1 MSPEEPAK
9 VVAEKERPS
18 VAPEVLA
25 DLTAAVPAR
34 VSKKLDANPRAAD
47 AFTWSFAETITIVA
61 GEETVTLRREGVRTR
76 DDASCTCLL
85 QPRCFHLLAVL
96 AVLPLAAAP
105 EAETPERPTPSAE
118 PAAVLGS
125 AARET
130 ASEALA
136 IGARTLRDGLS
147 HASTLRMGELVRIV
161 HRCRREGLF
170 RLESA
175 ALSVFEA
182 ARDLREKSPDF
193 RLAEAATR
201 LAELVLV
208 AGKLL
213 DGETD
218 ARWLGIARRAYTDAG
233 PLRLSGIACAPVV
246 QRGYAGVVTYL
257 TDGARIYT
265 AQEVVP
271 GDDERAV
278 HAWEAQLRFGET
290 SLSHR
295 EASREGLLFANAQLS
310 EDQRLGAGKG
320 VVCVSAKHDASLVAR
335 LFDEPFRLQL
345 ERADRGE
352 RHGLLFVTGVVEG
365 GALLLEGP
373 SAGALPLTLPI
384 DDLRFAYRENL
395 ERLSHSGARVRL
407 VAKLAQGGAAVDPIA
422 ADLGE
427 GHFFSLA
434 YDRIA
439 RRHLPAEPTPIAPR
453 ARPAPNASSLEPMRR
468 RVLRFALAGAQSLPT
483 AALPEI
489 ARECEALGSL
499 LMPTGAD
506 ALAALATSA
515 HREPIAAARAW
526 LSLYTYLQAA
536 ETSLARSA
544 WGID

>member
-1 MSPEEPAK
+1 VSLAD
-9 VVAEKERPS
+9 RPS

-47 AFTWSFAETITIVA
+47 AFTWSFAESITILA
-61 GEETVTLRREGVRTR
+61 GEETVTLRREGVRTHE
-76 DDASCTCLL
+76 DASCTCLL
-85 QPRCFHLLAVL
+85 QPRCFHLLSVL

-105 EAETPERPTPSAE
+105 EGDALERPKATE
-118 PAAVLGS
+118 PLSVLGTHE
-125 AARET
+125 RET
-130 ASEALA
+130 AAEGLA
-136 IGARTLRDGLS
+136 IGARILRDGLS
-147 HASTLRMGELVRIV
+147 HTSTLRMGELVRVV
-161 HRCRREGLF
+161 HGCRRDGLF

-175 ALSVFEA
+175 ALAVFEA

-193 RLAEAATR
+193 RLAEAAAR
-201 LAELVLV
+201 LAQLLLV
-208 AGKLL
+208 AGKLV

-218 ARWLGIARRAYTDAG
+218 ARWFGIGRRAYTDVG

-246 QRGYAGVVTYL
+246 RKGYSGVVTYL

-271 GDDERAV
+271 GDDERAI

-295 EASREGLLFANAQLS
+295 ETSREGLLFANAQLS
-310 EDQRLGAGKG
+310 QDGRLGAGKG
-320 VVCVSAKHDASLVAR
+320 VVCVSAKRDSSLVAR

-352 RHGLLFVTGVVEG
+352 RHGLLFMTGVVDE
-365 GALLLEGP
+365 GALVLEGS

-395 ERLSHSGARVRL
+395 ERLGHSGARVRL
-407 VAKLAQGGAAVDPIA
+407 VARLTEDGAALDPIA

-439 RRHLPAEPTPIAPR
+439 RRHLPVE
-453 ARPAPNASSLEPMRR
+453 PAPIEPRTSRVTNGAALEPIRR

-483 AALPEI
+483 AALPEL
-489 ARECEALGSL
+489 AREVEALRGC
-499 LMPTGAD
+499 LMPTGAN
-506 ALAALATSA
+506 ALRALATTA
-515 HREPIAAARAW
+515 HREPPAAARAW
-526 LSLYTYLQAA
+526 LSLHTYLQAA
-536 ETSLARSA
+536 EKVLARST
-544 WGID
+544 WGIESFLD

>member
-1 MSPEEPAK
+1 MSLAD
-9 VVAEKERPS
+9 RPS

-34 VSKKLDANPRAAD
+34 VSKRLDANPRAAD
-47 AFTWSFAETITIVA
+47 AFTWSFAESITILA
-61 GEETVTLRREGVRTR
+61 GEETVTLRREGIRTQE
-76 DDASCTCLL
+76 DASCTCLL

-105 EAETPERPTPSAE
+105 EGEAPERPTPSAE
-118 PAAVLGS
+118 PISVLGT
-125 AARET
+125 AERET

-136 IGARTLRDGLS
+136 IGAQILCDGLS
-147 HASTLRMGELVRIV
+147 HASTLRMGELVRVV

-175 ALSVFEA
+175 ALAVFEA

-193 RLAEAATR
+193 RLTEAATR

-208 AGKLL
+208 AGKLV
-213 DGETD
+213 DGDTD
-218 ARWLGIARRAYTDAG
+218 ARWLGIGRRAYTDAG

-246 QRGYAGVVTYL
+246 RRGYSGVVTYL

-265 AQEVVP
+265 AQEVIP

-310 EDQRLGAGKG
+310 QDGRLGAGKS
-320 VVCVSAKHDASLVAR
+320 VVCVSAKHDSSLVAR
-335 LFDEPFRLQL
+335 LFDEPFGLQL
-345 ERADRGE
+345 ERADRGD
-352 RHGLLFVTGVVEG
+352 RHGLLFMTGVVDD
-365 GALLLEGP
+365 GALVLEGS

-395 ERLSHSGARVRL
+395 ERLDHSGVRVRL
-407 VAKLAQGGAAVDPIA
+407 VARLAEDGAALDPIA

-439 RRHLPAEPTPIAPR
+439 RRHLPVE
-453 ARPAPNASSLEPMRR
+453 PAPSDRRRTGSTNGAALEPIRR
-468 RVLRFALAGAQSLPT
+468 RVLRFALAGAHSLPT
-483 AALPEI
+483 AALPEL
-489 ARECEALGSL
+489 ARERETLRGW
-499 LMPTGAD
+499 LMPTGAKV
-506 ALAALATSA
+506 LETLATSA
-515 HREPIAAARAW
+515 RREPLAAARAW
-526 LSLYTYLQAA
+526 LSLHTYLQTA
-536 ETSLARSA
+536 ERSLARST
-544 WGID
+544 WGIESFLT

>member
-1 MSPEEPAK
+1 MSLAD
-9 VVAEKERPS
+9 RPS

-34 VSKKLDANPRAAD
+34 VSKRLDANPRAAD
-47 AFTWSFAETITIVA
+47 AFTWSLAESITILA
-61 GEETVTLRREGVRTR
+61 GEETVTLRREGVRTQK
-76 DDASCTCLL
+76 DASCTCLL

-105 EAETPERPTPSAE
+105 EGEIPERPTPSAE
-118 PAAVLGS
+118 PISLLGT
-125 AARET
+125 AERET
-130 ASEALA
+130 ASEALT
-136 IGARTLRDGLS
+136 IGARILCDGLS
-147 HASTLRMGELVRIV
+147 HASTLRMGELVRVV
-161 HRCRREGLF
+161 HRCRRDGLF

-175 ALSVFEA
+175 ALAVFEA

-208 AGKLL
+208 AGKLV
-213 DGETD
+213 DGATD
-218 ARWLGIARRAYTDAG
+218 ARWLGIGRRAYTDAG

-246 QRGYAGVVTYL
+246 RKGYSGVVTYL

-265 AQEVVP
+265 AQDVLP

-310 EDQRLGAGKG
+310 QDGRLGAGKS
-320 VVCVSAKHDASLVAR
+320 VVCVSAKHDSSLVAR
-335 LFDEPFRLQL
+335 LFDEPFGLQL

-352 RHGLLFVTGVVEG
+352 RHGLLFVTGVVDD
-365 GALLLEGP
+365 GALVLEGS

-395 ERLSHSGARVRL
+395 DRLDRSGARVRL
-407 VAKLAQGGAAVDPIA
+407 VARLAEDGAALDPIA

-439 RRHLPAEPTPIAPR
+439 RRHLPVE
-453 ARPAPNASSLEPMRR
+453 PAPIEPRTRRVPNGAALEPMRR
-468 RVLRFALAGAQSLPT
+468 RVLRFALAGAPSLPT
-483 AALPEI
+483 AALPEL
-489 ARECEALGSL
+489 ARERETLRGW
-499 LMPTGAD
+499 LMPTGANV
-506 ALAALATSA
+506 LEALATSA
-515 HREPIAAARAW
+515 HREPLAAARAW
-526 LSLYTYLQAA
+526 LSLHTYLLAA
-536 ETSLARSA
+536 ERALARST
-544 WGID
+544 WGIESFLT